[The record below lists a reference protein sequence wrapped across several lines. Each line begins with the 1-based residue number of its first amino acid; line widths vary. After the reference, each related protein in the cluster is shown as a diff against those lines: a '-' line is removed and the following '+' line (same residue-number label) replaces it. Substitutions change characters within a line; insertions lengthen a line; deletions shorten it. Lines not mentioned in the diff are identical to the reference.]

1 MASHFEP
8 FACLDLEALIGRD
21 ADAADAADDAP
32 AADES
37 AEPTCRGKL
46 LLLVSARGWEVVRVP
61 TRLH

>member
-21 ADAADAADDAP
+21 ADAADDAP